1 MSIWSYIYIHLLL
14 DRIDFTV
21 RCAKLMEGISYFM
34 ILYFVFF
41 QPKKR
46 PSQKPW
52 SRTPAPRGVDGIGG
66 LDWGILHHMFFLLVD
81 HSTKNTKWFI
91 KGNSTWFWV
100 LHFWEIWTLHTRHL
114 SVSSSHLLDH
124 SPFTSTLGQKYC
136 LKNSLHQLC
145 GLYVEVF
152 TSMDGLVF
160 GRLENFLKNEEY
172 NTIPKA
178 NMKWKEQPVVWVE
191 VFRIS
196 AWAFFAGSTCL
207 CKKNGIHF
215 YLHQEC
221 STPLTCP
228 AIPTK
233 KLWCLPFQGISNPPK
248 LKY

>member
-41 QPKKR
+41 QQKKR

-136 LKNSLHQLC
+136 LKNSLHQL
-145 GLYVEVF
+145 GLLYVVFMLKFSLQWMVWCLEDWRTSWKMRNTIQSRKLTWNEKNNQWFGSKFSEFPHGPFLQVPPVSAKKMGFTF
-152 TSMDGLVF
+152 TSIKSVL
-160 GRLENFLKNEEY
+160 LL
-172 NTIPKA
+172 
-178 NMKWKEQPVVWVE
+178 
-191 VFRIS
+191 
-196 AWAFFAGSTCL
+196 
-207 CKKNGIHF
+207 
-215 YLHQEC
+215 
-221 STPLTCP
+221 
-228 AIPTK
+228 
-233 KLWCLPFQGISNPPK
+233 
-248 LKY
+248 

>member
-1 MSIWSYIYIHLLL
+1 MILYIYIHLLL

-41 QPKKR
+41 QQKKT

-124 SPFTSTLGQKYC
+124 SPFTSTLGNFFFWKIHC
-136 LKNSLHQLC
+136 INLDFSMWSLCWSFHFN
-145 GLYVEVF
+145 GW
-152 TSMDGLVF
+152 F
-160 GRLENFLKNEEY
+160 GVWKIGELPEKWGIQY
-172 NTIPKA
+172 NP
-178 NMKWKEQPVVWVE
+178 E
-191 VFRIS
+191 S
-196 AWAFFAGSTCL
+196 
-207 CKKNGIHF
+207 
-215 YLHQEC
+215 
-221 STPLTCP
+221 
-228 AIPTK
+228 
-233 KLWCLPFQGISNPPK
+233 
-248 LKY
+248 